1 MKMISSIIEV
11 TTTHAKIMPRY
22 NRSPKLKKS
31 FIRLSQVEHFC
42 VIEAAIVKVSTDKIK
57 DYK

>member
-42 VIEAAIVKVSTDKIK
+42 VIEAAIV
-57 DYK
+57 